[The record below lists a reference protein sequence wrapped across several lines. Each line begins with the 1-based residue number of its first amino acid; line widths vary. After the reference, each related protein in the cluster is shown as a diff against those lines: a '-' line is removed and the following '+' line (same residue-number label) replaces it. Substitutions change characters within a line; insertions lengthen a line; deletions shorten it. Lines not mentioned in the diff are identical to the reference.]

1 MIKDQQILKHTG
13 LVIKKCNSLFAN
25 NRQGYQSVST
35 VTPNKD
41 PTPDYKLTAASEENG
56 YTRVEFNRVTTTDEE
71 DDPHD
76 VQFTV
81 KISLVMMFKE
91 VT

>member
-1 MIKDQQILKHTG
+1 M
-13 LVIKKCNSLFAN
+13 LFFSN
-25 NRQGYQSVST
+25 CNRQGYQSVST

-56 YTRVEFNRVTTTDEE
+56 YTRVEFNRVATTDEE

>member
-1 MIKDQQILKHTG
+1 MNAK
-13 LVIKKCNSLFAN
+13 
-25 NRQGYQSVST
+25 
-35 VTPNKD
+35 
-41 PTPDYKLTAASEENG
+41 
-56 YTRVEFNRVTTTDEE
+56 TDEE

>member
-1 MIKDQQILKHTG
+1 M
-13 LVIKKCNSLFAN
+13 
-25 NRQGYQSVST
+25 
-35 VTPNKD
+35 PNKD

-56 YTRVEFNRVTTTDEE
+56 YTRVEFNRVATTDEE

-76 VQFTV
+76 VQFKV